1 MALGSSASGREI
13 GSVPPLRPAA
23 IVVRA
28 HGIADQAQRKEG
40 VRRTPAALSVGY
52 DRLVSRDTG
61 GGVELLQLI
70 GRPKNRQLPGD
81 ETATPIDVDGVRDV
95 AAALRARLRSGIL
108 VVRARVNHHK
118 AVVADPGQELR
129 HGADTV

>member
-1 MALGSSASGREI
+1 MAQIPSASGREV
-13 GSVPPLRPAA
+13 GSVPPLRQAA

-28 HGIADQAQRKEG
+28 DGMADQAQRKGG
-40 VRRTPAALSVGY
+40 VRRTPAALSVGD
-52 DRLVSRDTG
+52 DRLVARDAG

-95 AAALRARLRSGIL
+95 AAALRARLRS
-108 VVRARVNHHK
+108 
-118 AVVADPGQELR
+118 
-129 HGADTV
+129 